1 MKRIAL
7 MVTLIAVSLIVFGQM
22 ACQPSPDTNRAATS
36 STPNTNSEA
45 ETVNRA
51 AIESELMRI
60 ENDWPR
66 VLREKDVE
74 AIRRVEAD
82 DIVMIYPDG
91 TVGNK
96 QQDIQDMQSGALSAE
111 AWEVTDLKVNMID
124 KDAAVVSGGS
134 IVKGGKY
141 KGPDGKV
148 VDISG
153 QYRFVD
159 TFARRNGEWKLV
171 ASAAAPVMKP
181 VAGSSSSPGS
191 SPAAYVTPAAKASPT
206 AAKAPPTP
214 AKSASPY
221 MKPKTTP

>member
-22 ACQPSPDTNRAATS
+22 GCQPSPDTNRAAPTG
-36 STPNTNSEA
+36 TPNTNSEG

-74 AIRRVEAD
+74 AIRRLEAD
-82 DIVMIYPDG
+82 DIVIVYPDG
-91 TVGNK
+91 QLGNK
-96 QQDIQDMQSGALSAE
+96 QQDMQDMQSGALSAE
-111 AWEVTDLKVNMID
+111 AWEVTDLKVNIID
-124 KDAAVVSGGS
+124 KDAAVVSGRS

-148 VDISG
+148 IDISG

-171 ASAAAPVMKP
+171 ASAAAPIMKP
-181 VAGSSSSPGS
+181 VAGSSPSPGS
-191 SPAAYVTPAAKASPT
+191 SPAAGITPAAKASPT
-206 AAKAPPTP
+206 AKAPPAAVKSATP
-214 AKSASPY
+214 AV
-221 MKPKTTP
+221 KPKTTP

>member
-7 MVTLIAVSLIVFGQM
+7 MVTFIAVSLIVFGQM
-22 ACQPSPDTNRAATS
+22 GCQPSRDTNRAEPIG
-36 STPNTNSEA
+36 TPNTNSEG

-82 DIVMIYPDG
+82 DIVIVYPDG
-91 TVGNK
+91 QLGNK
-96 QQDIQDMQSGALSAE
+96 QQDVQDMQSGALSAE
-111 AWEVTDLKVNMID
+111 AWEVTDLKVNIID
-124 KDAAVVSGGS
+124 KDAAVVSGRS

-141 KGPDGKV
+141 KGTDGKV
-148 VDISG
+148 IDISG

-181 VAGSSSSPGS
+181 AAGSSPSPGS
-191 SPAAYVTPAAKASPT
+191 SPATGATPATKASPT
-206 AAKAPPTP
+206 AKAPPAP
-214 AKSASPY
+214 AKSASPEV
-221 MKPKTTP
+221 KPKTTP

>member
-7 MVTLIAVSLIVFGQM
+7 MVTIIAVSLIVFGQI
-22 ACQPSPDTNRAATS
+22 ACQPSQPDTNRAAPTG
-36 STPNTNSEA
+36 TPNTNSEG

-51 AIESELMRI
+51 AIDSELMRI

-82 DIVMIYPDG
+82 DIVIVYPDG
-91 TVGNK
+91 QLGNK

-111 AWEVTDLKVNMID
+111 AWEVTDLKVNIID
-124 KDAAVVSGGS
+124 KDAAVVSGRS

-171 ASAAAPVMKP
+171 GSAAAPIMKP
-181 VAGSSSSPGS
+181 VAGSSPSPGS
-191 SPAAYVTPAAKASPT
+191 SPAAKASPT
-206 AAKAPPTP
+206 AKAPPAPT
-214 AKSASPY
+214 KSASPY
-221 MKPKTTP
+221 VKPKTTP